1 MPASTVT
8 STRKAVCLLGWALLV
23 WLALFWRLGQPTFW
37 DPDEAHYAVT
47 TRELLV
53 SGDWL
58 APTYNHQPFFDKPI
72 LFHQLQ
78 GIAMKLVG
86 INEFGARV
94 VPALAAAALIGVTWW
109 LAATLGNKD
118 AASVAALL
126 LTASPGLAALAR
138 YAIIDSLF
146 TALLFGSASVLT
158 VAALTD
164 RRRLQWLGYVLLALA
179 VVTKGPVGLALAGL
193 TFVVGLAVSKD
204 VRQHLLRLNWARGL
218 AVVFVLAAPW
228 FIYMYVRF
236 GHAFVQG
243 YILDENLLLF
253 SRPPYANQPG
263 PTFYLQIVAVGMLP
277 WTPVLL
283 GRLWDR
289 ARAAARGEKTPTLEV
304 LLWVWTAT
312 VMAFFSASQFK
323 LDHYIFPV
331 APALCVLC
339 GLACSDAVRNS
350 DDARHLGVRG
360 GLRLIGPILV
370 IGGGALGVALR
381 QFDLPMLVWVVPIVW
396 CGLGL
401 VHTVRGAPAAKHAA
415 VVTAAAFG
423 TFYLIAVGV
432 ILPRIEEQ
440 KVVADVGR
448 WVAGQTTA
456 ETRAC
461 SYRLNRWNNSLL
473 FYSERHVTITDEP
486 EIVRSL
492 VSAGTPYVCVMTGS
506 ARDELIARGIDL
518 PVLYQR
524 DGLWATSGRALRRSR
539 GAWTSFVVAGRPDAT
554 GALPR

>member
-8 STRKAVCLLGWALLV
+8 STQKAVWLLGWALLM
-23 WLALFWRLGQPTFW
+23 WLAVFWRLGQPTFW

-78 GIAMKLVG
+78 GIAMTLVG
-86 INEFGARV
+86 INEFGARL
-94 VPALAAAALIGVTWW
+94 VPALSSAALIGIAWW
-109 LAATLGNKD
+109 LATTLGSKD

-146 TALLFGSASVLT
+146 TAFLFGSASVLA

-179 VVTKGPVGLALAGL
+179 VMTKGPVGLALVGL
-193 TFVVGLAVSKD
+193 TFIVGLAVSRD
-204 VRQHLLRLNWARGL
+204 VRQRLLLLNWVRGVAL
-218 AVVFVLAAPW
+218 VLVLAAPW
-228 FIYMYVRF
+228 FIYMYLRF
-236 GHAFVQG
+236 GQAFVQG

-263 PTFYLQIVAVGMLP
+263 PTFYLQIIAVGMLP

-289 ARAAARGEKTPTLEV
+289 ARAAARGEKAPTVEV

-312 VMAFFSASQFK
+312 VLAFFSASQFK

-339 GLACSDAVRNS
+339 GLACSDALQHGADR
-350 DDARHLGVRG
+350 RHLGVLG

-370 IGGGALGVALR
+370 IGGIAVGIALR
-381 QFDLPMLVWVVPIVW
+381 QFDLPMVAWTVPVVW

-401 VHTVRGAPAAKHAA
+401 VHTVRGARAAKDAA

-448 WVAGQTTA
+448 WVVSQTTT
-456 ETRAC
+456 ETQVC

-473 FYSERHVTITDEP
+473 FYAERQVTITDEP
-486 EIVRSL
+486 ERVRSL
-492 VSAGTPYVCVMTGS
+492 TSAGTPYLCVMTAS
-506 ARDELIARGIDL
+506 ARDELTARGMDL

-539 GAWTSFVVAGRPDAT
+539 GALTSFVVTGRTDAT
-554 GALPR
+554 GAPPR